1 MASSGGAAFSIARP
15 GGQWQNNDLTGPG
28 VDEMRNARSTGRR
41 FGSEDSGGETLV
53 ADVDT
58 HYAAQLRPSRLSGK
72 WLTYMVTFVAGTGF
86 TLFGYDQGVL
96 SSLLTL
102 PAFEEQ
108 FPQTANGFG
117 GSRSATLQ
125 SFLVA
130 IYELGCMAG
139 ALSNLYVGDRLGRRH
154 TITLGGCIMIVGAIL
169 QTAAVDYAMMLVA
182 RVVTGL
188 GNGLLTSTVPAYQ
201 SECAKPHRRGQLVL
215 IEGSLI
221 TFGIMM
227 SYWIDLGFFF
237 TTGSISWRFPIAFQI
252 LLAAVMIAFMYAFK
266 LPESPRW
273 LAAKGKYAEC
283 LAVLAALE
291 GTSVD
296 DKKVMTTFN
305 GICDAISAEQ
315 AGGFGFRELFTNGR
329 SQNFRRMLLGVTAQ
343 CFQQICGINLI
354 TYYLTSVL
362 TDLGLG
368 AEMSRIISGVNG
380 TCYFL
385 TSIIAL
391 FVIERV
397 GRRPLM
403 FWMALAQSITMAILA
418 GLYNKSKE
426 ENKAAQVISVL
437 CLFLF
442 NTWFSIG
449 WLGIT
454 WLYPA
459 EVTPLRIRA
468 PANALSTASNWIFN
482 FMVVMA
488 TGPMFA
494 NIGWGT
500 YALFAAVNGI
510 IICPVVWIFF
520 PETKKYS
527 LEEIDIIFAL
537 GHNEKKSPVWYS
549 KRPEEIPEA
558 GTKEAEH
565 ILGREAPARPDMSER
580 ASMGGRRGMGKVIR
594 DNDGKP
600 VVQHNEVAERKV

>member
-15 GGQWQNNDLTGPG
+15 GGQWQNNDLSSGGT
-28 VDEMRNARSTGRR
+28 DEMRNGRASGRR
-41 FGSEDSGGETLV
+41 FGSEDTGGETLV

-58 HYAAQLRPSRLSGK
+58 HYAAQLKPSRLSGK
-72 WLTYMVTFVAGTGF
+72 SLTYMVTFVAGTGF

-182 RVVTGL
+182 RVVTGV

-201 SECAKPHRRGQLVL
+201 SECAKPHKRGQLVL

-221 TFGIMM
+221 TLGVMM

-252 LLAAVMIAFMYAFK
+252 LLAAIMIVSMYAFK

-296 DKKVMTTFN
+296 DKKVMSTFN

-329 SQNFRRMLLGVTAQ
+329 GQNFRRMLLGVTAQ

-385 TSIIAL
+385 TSIVAL

-403 FWMALAQSITMAILA
+403 FWMALLQSFTMAILA

-426 ENKAAQVISVL
+426 DNKPAQVISVL

-500 YALFAAVNGI
+500 YALFAAINGI

-549 KRPEEIPEA
+549 KRPEDIPEA
-558 GTKEAEH
+558 GSKEAER
-565 ILGREAPARPDMSER
+565 ILGREVPSHPDMSEKKT
-580 ASMGGRRGMGKVIR
+580 GHKGMRKVIK

-600 VVQHNEVAERKV
+600 VTQHFENANSKV